1 MFLCS
6 SGYFLTNNKN
16 LPRQPQISQI
26 MLDSPHHPRN
36 EVTKKPRKSLILN
49 ELRGGA
55 GAWPVT
61 RWYTTSYEDLF
72 LPTIQSGFPVGILSL
87 GSLLQ
92 TLGIEVSPDPEG
104 HHPVF
109 KHFWDHPPTV
119 RPWASHALLTSE
131 SCLISEVWYLVLCCC
146 SHEGIVAEEL
156 VFSNNYFRK
165 GTKKSPLSGAK
176 VRIT

>member
-26 MLDSPHHPRN
+26 MLDSPHHPRD

-61 RWYTTSYEDLF
+61 RWYTTSYEDFILANDF
-72 LPTIQSGFPVGILSL
+72 ERLPSGNAQSGQLAPDPRRRSVSRSRKPSPRLQTFL
-87 GSLLQ
+87 GSPTHGK
-92 TLGIEVSPDPEG
+92 TLGKSCSPDLGVLPDKRIRILG
-104 HHPVF
+104 FV
-109 KHFWDHPPTV
+109 
-119 RPWASHALLTSE
+119 LL
-131 SCLISEVWYLVLCCC
+131 
-146 SHEGIVAEEL
+146 
-156 VFSNNYFRK
+156 
-165 GTKKSPLSGAK
+165 
-176 VRIT
+176 